1 MQPSIK
7 FIASVSL
14 AASLLAPL
22 AASATGASFGGRVV
36 AMVPCLSPLGPS
48 VWLTIVPASFY
59 PVTSFIWTP
68 LTITYLAGP
77 ITHIG
82 QQVLG
87 VADTPFSC
95 FVGKVPFFG
104 QRIQLMG
111 TSAI

>member
-1 MQPSIK
+1 MQRSIK
-7 FIASVSL
+7 FLTATML

-22 AASATGASFGGRVV
+22 SASALGTSFGGRVV
-36 AMVPCLSPLGPS
+36 AMVPCVSPAGPS
-48 VWLTIVPASFY
+48 VWFTIVPASFY
-59 PVTSFIWTP
+59 PVTYFIWTP

-77 ITHIG
+77 VTHIG

-104 QRIQLMG
+104 QRIQILG